1 MTKEDKPPHKAATAY
16 SLFVR
21 EQYVATPKVNNRDEF
36 MARSK
41 EIAAQW
47 NQLSDEAKKVRILL
61 PSVPLSPPL
70 TAAARAHVLQPYF
83 DKEKELRAEFRA
95 KLVAW
100 FEKTDPRIISAYN
113 KQRKAA
119 HKQKVYAPADIRP
132 SKPLPSF
139 IQYVRLFSSHS
150 RALPSFSA
158 RTSDAR
164 LTVMQS
170 FSGLLAILGTRSST
184 APTFPTR
191 RRCPSMRGLSPRSG
205 RRSLRRSRRY
215 VSRPLMVLICVFQS

>member
-70 TAAARAHVLQPYF
+70 TAAARAHALQPYF

-119 HKQKVYAPADIRP
+119 NKQKVYAPADTSRP

-139 IQYVRLFSSHS
+139 IQYVPFSHRILELYPRHVLF
-150 RALPSFSA
+150 
-158 RTSDAR
+158 
-164 LTVMQS
+164 V
-170 FSGLLAILGTRSST
+170 RSYQ
-184 APTFPTR
+184 R
-191 RRCPSMRGLSPRSG
+191 
-205 RRSLRRSRRY
+205 
-215 VSRPLMVLICVFQS
+215 